1 MVTVREANQLI
12 SSINSIMEELA
23 GLGKAI
29 EDLAWEQI
37 EDHAGAVGARPI
49 AVAELARPDLD
60 HALEEHRATVE
71 SQDLNDQVDVDDPVV
86 DLVHVRSV
94 LAEVSAAGFTAEI
107 RALINQTGVSR
118 LSDVDPGKYGWLLA
132 KVKELTN
139 A

>member
-1 MVTVREANQLI
+1 MVSVREANQLI
-12 SSINSIMEELA
+12 SSINTIMEGLA

-29 EDLAWEQI
+29 ENLAWEQI

-49 AVAELARPDLD
+49 AAAELARPDLD
-60 HALEEHRATVE
+60 DALAEHRATVE

-107 RALINQTGVSR
+107 RALISQTGVSR

-132 KVKELTN
+132 KVEELTN